1 MPVPL
6 EAALLDGERSSD
18 EGGACA
24 SWPVARRPG
33 DDGGETT
40 RDDDESFDSESDVD
54 EYVSMRARRRPKG
67 GANAAVI
74 NLIAILASAP
84 SLIGA

>member
-1 MPVPL
+1 
-6 EAALLDGERSSD
+6 
-18 EGGACA
+18 
-24 SWPVARRPG
+24 
-33 DDGGETT
+33 
-40 RDDDESFDSESDVD
+40 
-54 EYVSMRARRRPKG
+54 MRARRRPKG